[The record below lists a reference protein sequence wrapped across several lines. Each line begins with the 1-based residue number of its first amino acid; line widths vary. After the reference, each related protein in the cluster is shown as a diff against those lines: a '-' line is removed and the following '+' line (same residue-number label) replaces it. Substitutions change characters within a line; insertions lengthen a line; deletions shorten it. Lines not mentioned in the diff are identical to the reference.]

1 MKIRIFF
8 LILVFPPFFLFS
20 AGQKNISSDRDNPVF
35 SLPYKN
41 LTFPSNPLHIQ
52 DPDILRLTGALYQ
65 GLTRPDPETGE
76 ALAALAGEW
85 HEEKQSRV
93 FTFFLKKAFWSN
105 GEPITAEQVRDSWM
119 KALDPLD
126 PSPYSWILMQYIK
139 GAREYVSGEASRE
152 DVAVIAVSED
162 VLKVVLTGSVSYFP
176 QVLTHPVFRVY
187 PFHLF
192 NHHGL
197 DPAHP
202 ELWVV
207 SGPYIPEEGNLSE
220 GISLKWNPA
229 YGKQPEGSPGRI
241 RFSPVSD
248 EEEALILFREGS
260 IDWLPGDLFPRQDLQ
275 ILAGR
280 PDFFNPQALISY
292 FYLINKN
299 RSALKSPEI
308 RKALSFAVD
317 RDSLI
322 RNVLQ
327 GEQEPSWSP
336 VPGMQGFSAR
346 SPSELL
352 YPLRLEEARKLR
364 NASGFSAGT
373 QLNLLI
379 IDSPGHKSV
388 AEFLTGLWEAELDI
402 SFSITAVDSLTFYEL
417 RRTGQYDL
425 ALGGWR
431 SEIRD
436 PFPFLS
442 LFLTGESPLGGS
454 YSSAEYDSLL
464 IDSALE
470 QDRDK
475 RMELLKKAE
484 EILCQTD
491 PAVIPLYFSTV
502 PQLFRK
508 DLWRGFYS
516 NPQDVHPLTALRIR
530 S

>member
-1 MKIRIFF
+1 MESRLWKT
-8 LILVFPPFFLFS
+8 
-20 AGQKNISSDRDNPVF
+20 AGR
-35 SLPYKN
+35 
-41 LTFPSNPLHIQ
+41 
-52 DPDILRLTGALYQ
+52 
-65 GLTRPDPETGE
+65 E
-76 ALAALAGEW
+76 
-85 HEEKQSRV
+85 SRQN
-93 FTFFLKKAFWSN
+93 S
-105 GEPITAEQVRDSWM
+105 
-119 KALDPLD
+119 
-126 PSPYSWILMQYIK
+126 
-139 GAREYVSGEASRE
+139 
-152 DVAVIAVSED
+152 
-162 VLKVVLTGSVSYFP
+162 
-176 QVLTHPVFRVY
+176 
-187 PFHLF
+187 
-192 NHHGL
+192 
-197 DPAHP
+197 
-202 ELWVV
+202 
-207 SGPYIPEEGNLSE
+207 
-220 GISLKWNPA
+220 
-229 YGKQPEGSPGRI
+229 
-241 RFSPVSD
+241 FSPVSD

-425 ALGGWR
+425 LWGDGAAKSGIL
-431 SEIRD
+431 SFSL
-436 PFPFLS
+436 PFS
-442 LFLTGESPLGGS
+442 YRRIPLGGS

-491 PAVIPLYFSTV
+491 PAVILSLFLYGSSAL
-502 PQLFRK
+502 PEGCSGG
-508 DLWRGFYS
+508 GF
-516 NPQDVHPLTALRIR
+516 TAILRMFTL
-530 S
+530 